1 MVKVFFL
8 GATGHIG
15 GEVLDATLNQ
25 FPDIEVTALVRTE
38 DKGARLRKRYRN
50 VKTVIGDL
58 DSLDVIEQASKDVSI
73 VISTSP
79 STYFIF
85 S

>member
-1 MVKVFFL
+1 MVK
-8 GATGHIG
+8 
-15 GEVLDATLNQ
+15 